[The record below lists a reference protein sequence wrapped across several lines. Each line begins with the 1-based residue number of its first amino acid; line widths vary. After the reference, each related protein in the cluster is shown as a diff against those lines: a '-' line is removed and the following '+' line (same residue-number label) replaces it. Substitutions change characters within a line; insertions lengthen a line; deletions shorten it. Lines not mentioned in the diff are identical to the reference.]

1 MHNEKAIE
9 EIISCINDTM
19 GIDIKDKSR
28 KRHYVFGRSIAYT
41 IMRVNMSL
49 TLEQI
54 AKVFNKNHASIVHS
68 LKELPYVIKY
78 DADFKELH
86 DTIVYNWLE
95 NVNNYTPVSG
105 VELKT
110 RLKIMIKR
118 NKSLHLEIESLK
130 SKCKKEKLIVK
141 YSELIDRIE
150 HKIPDDEFD
159 SFKKKINTLLNG
171 M

>member
-1 MHNEKAIE
+1 MNRDKTIE
-9 EIISCINDTM
+9 EIIFCINETM
-19 GIDIKDKSR
+19 NIDIRDTSR
-28 KRHYVFGRSIAYT
+28 KRDYVFGRAIAYT

-68 LKELPYVIKY
+68 LKELPYILKY
-78 DADFKELH
+78 NSDFKELH

-110 RLKIMIKR
+110 RLKTMIKR
-118 NKSLHLEIESLK
+118 NKSLHLEVESLK
-130 SKCKKEKLIVK
+130 IKGKQEKLIVK
-141 YSELIDRIE
+141 YSEIIDRIE

>member
-1 MHNEKAIE
+1 MLKQKAIE
-9 EIISCINDTM
+9 EIIACINDTM
-19 GIDIKDKSR
+19 GIDIKDKTR
-28 KRHYVFGRSIAYT
+28 KRHYVFGRAVAYT

-54 AKVFNKNHASIVHS
+54 AKVFNKNHASVVHS

-78 DADFKELH
+78 DPEFKELH

-110 RLKIMIKR
+110 RLKTMIKR

-130 SKCKKEKLIVK
+130 NKGKKEKLIVK
-141 YSELIDRIE
+141 YSDLISRIE
-150 HKIPDDEFD
+150 HKVPSSEFD
-159 SFKKKINTLLNG
+159 SFKKKLNTLLNG